1 MRSTPTQAVLVL
13 MLLAGCRDGPTA
25 PDEAAAILGRHSVAS
40 GAALIAVR
48 DILDDPLVRELVE
61 GSGLDKRA
69 FQQMARDMT
78 AVYVREDL
86 RKLQLTASRSP
97 ERDAEDEILK
107 AALGLILDDAANV
120 AASHFEDETS
130 PAGPVGRRARR

>member
-25 PDEAAAILGRHSVAS
+25 PDEAAAILGRHAVAS
-40 GAALIAVR
+40 RAALLAVR
-48 DILDDPLVRELVE
+48 DILDDPFVRELVE
-61 GSGLDKRA
+61 GSSLDKMA
-69 FQQMARDMT
+69 FQQMVRDMT

-97 ERDAEDEILK
+97 DRDAEDEVLRV
-107 AALGLILDDAANV
+107 ALGLILDDAASV
-120 AASHFEDETS
+120 AASHFEDEAS
-130 PAGPVGRRARR
+130 PADPVGRR